1 MVTMAIFMLVISG
14 ILTSYMY
21 GLRMF
26 ELIKPKLNASDDAR
40 ATINKLVNEIRSA
53 NIIRIGNGNVSSFTP
68 VGVNSSQAGSAIQIY
83 PTSDTNSFVRYFWDS
98 SMKQLKRTHTGAP
111 GIVVI
116 LAQNV
121 TNQSVF
127 TAEDFMGNT
136 VTNNVNN
143 RVIGLTLQFSQIQY
157 PVMSVGPG
165 NYYDF
170 YQLRTKITRRT
181 LL

>member
-1 MVTMAIFMLVISG
+1 
-14 ILTSYMY
+14 
-21 GLRMF
+21 
-26 ELIKPKLNASDDAR
+26 
-40 ATINKLVNEIRSA
+40 
-53 NIIRIGNGNVSSFTP
+53 
-68 VGVNSSQAGSAIQIY
+68 
-83 PTSDTNSFVRYFWDS
+83 
-98 SMKQLKRTHTGAP
+98 MKQLKRTHTGAP